1 MPINADGL
9 RLSRGLSSRLL
20 ATTGF
25 PVTYTSR
32 FALRDESERLWHDQ
46 PDAGACFPKEETGGW
61 VYASNAEVGNGGG
74 GVYALEFD
82 AEGEVVKY
90 YPLIEG
96 TSRNCGGGK
105 SPWRTWLTCEE
116 DGSDGLVYEVNPLVE
131 NSGRLTNLVP
141 VGGNYESVAYE
152 NSTGVP
158 IFFTTDDSSGGPLTR
173 FIPSNGGHEAILADG
188 PEGEYSFLVLD
199 ITSVSADGTEG
210 TGTFTWSAIRAE
222 GEASARLWFPK
233 AEGIDTRTIGGVSRV
248 YFVSKSAKRL
258 LILNLAEKTVEFSST
273 ISGAFNNQPDQ
284 IKIIAGDDMVYFCE
298 DGGNDC
304 GVHARDKDGNFYSI
318 LDGPAYNT
326 ETTGLAFSPN
336 HLHMYVVFQGG
347 GQTFD
352 ITRDDGLAFT
362 AQSLDI
368 KYHAL

>member
-1 MPINADGL
+1 MPTNADGL
-9 RLSRGLSSRLL
+9 RLSKGLSSRLL
-20 ATTGF
+20 ARTGV
-25 PVTYTSR
+25 PVTYTSSL
-32 FALRDESERLWHDQ
+32 ALRSRSERNWHDQ
-46 PDAGACFPKEETGGW
+46 PDAGACFAKEESGGW
-61 VYASNAEVGNGGG
+61 VYASNAEVGNGQG

-82 AEGEVVKY
+82 ADGEVVKY

-105 SPWRTWLTCEE
+105 SPWATWLTCEE
-116 DGSDGLVYEVNPLVE
+116 DGSNGQVYEVNPLIE

-152 NSTGVP
+152 NSTGLPV
-158 IFFTTDDSSGGPLTR
+158 FFTTDDSTDGPLTR
-173 FIPSNGGHEAILADG
+173 FIPSDPGPSAILADG
-188 PEGEYSFLVLD
+188 PEGTYSYLV
-199 ITSVSADGTEG
+199 IEMTSVSADGATG
-210 TGTFTWSAIRAE
+210 SGTFTWSANRAE
-222 GEASARLWFPK
+222 GEASARQWFPK
-233 AEGIDTRTIGGVSRV
+233 AEGVDTHSIDGVSRV
-248 YFVSKSAKRL
+248 YFVSKAAKRL

-273 ISGAFNNQPDQ
+273 VSGAFNNQPDQ

-304 GVHARDKDGNFYSI
+304 GVHARDKDGTFYTI

-347 GQTFD
+347 GHTFD
-352 ITRDDGLAFT
+352 ITRDDGRAFT

-368 KYHAL
+368 KYHA